1 MLSIQLLVSTM
12 NQTDF
17 SLIEKMNIQTNA
29 VIINQC
35 DHYEYHEL
43 TRNKHTIKWFNVKEK
58 GLSRSR
64 NVALSKATGD
74 ICLLVDD
81 DEVMKNG
88 YAEVILSEF
97 EKNPKVGLITFNLNS
112 IGNISNRYINKERKR
127 LRFYN
132 IMRYG
137 SARIAFKRSLVVNK
151 RLCFAADFGAGAPIS
166 CGEDSL
172 FLYDCLQKG
181 IIAYSSP
188 EFIADI
194 DDGDGNSSWFRGY
207 TEKYFTD
214 LGAVYAAMSPRFSYL
229 WILQFLIR
237 HKTKTSK
244 LGFYNCLSLMVKG
257 KRIYNSNMIDEV
269 ENDDNSVN
277 SNI

>member
-1 MLSIQLLVSTM
+1 MLSIQILVSTM

-17 SLIEKMNIQTNA
+17 SLIEKMNIQSNA
-29 VIINQC
+29 IIINQC
-35 DHYEYHEL
+35 DHYGYHEL
-43 TRNKHTIKWFNVKEK
+43 EKDKFTIKWFNVAER

-81 DEVMKNG
+81 DEILKDG
-88 YAEVILSEF
+88 YTDVILSEF
-97 EKNPKVGLITFNLNS
+97 EKDPLVGLITFNLKS
-112 IGNISNRYINKERKR
+112 IGNISKRYINKKR
-127 LRFYN
+127 RRLHFYN

-137 SARIAFKRSLVVNK
+137 SARIAFKRSLIIN
-151 RLCFAADFGAGAPIS
+151 RRICFAPNFGAGAGVS

-172 FLYDCLQKG
+172 FLHDCLQKG

-188 EFIADI
+188 EYIADI
-194 DDGDGNSSWFRGY
+194 DDGDGNSSWFKGY

-214 LGAVYAAMSPRFSYL
+214 LGAVFAAMSPKFCNL

-237 HKTKTSK
+237 HKSKTRE
-244 LGFYNCLSLMVKG
+244 LGFYNCLSLMIKG
-257 KRIYNSNMIDEV
+257 KQIYNSNIIEEV
-269 ENDDNSVN
+269 N
-277 SNI
+277 NI

>member
-1 MLSIQLLVSTM
+1 MLSVEILVSTM
-12 NQTDF
+12 KQSDF
-17 SLIEKMNIQTNA
+17 SLIEKLNIQTNA
-29 VIINQC
+29 IIINQC
-35 DHYEYHEL
+35 DEYNYFEFEKDD
-43 TRNKHTIKWFNVKEK
+43 NTIKWFNVAEK

-81 DEVMKNG
+81 DEILLDG
-88 YAEVILSEF
+88 YASIIAKEF
-97 EKNPKVGLITFNLNS
+97 EKNSKVGLITFNLRS
-112 IGNISNRYINKERKR
+112 IGNVSRRYINSERKK

-137 SARIAFKRSLVVNK
+137 SARIAFRRSLVINK
-151 RLCFAADFGAGAPIS
+151 RIYFAPNFGAGASIS

-172 FLYDCLQKG
+172 FLHDCLQKR

-188 EFIADI
+188 EYIADI
-194 DDGDGNSSWFRGY
+194 DDGDEKSSWFNGY

-229 WILQFLIR
+229 WITQFLFR
-237 HKTKTSK
+237 HTSKTKT
-244 LGFYNCLSLMVKG
+244 LGFKNCLRCMLNG
-257 KRIYNSNMIDEV
+257 KKKFNYNILDEV
-269 ENDDNSVN
+269 ND
-277 SNI
+277 